1 MSIFSDN
8 LLSGNPA
15 AVILLDEKTFEN
27 EPLLKKISARINISE
42 TSFVLCEENHF
53 KIKWFSPLQ
62 KVDFCGHG
70 TLASAFVLKQNDKYK
85 DINHFCFKGESISL
99 DVETVSSNKANID
112 LPVYSLNF
120 HSDSISNLFDNKF
133 SGEILRNADSQ
144 LDLIFE
150 FSNIED
156 LRGVKINEE
165 FLMSLDVRGLIASF
179 INNNRIYFRY
189 FCPKLGFIEDPATGS
204 ALSTIYP
211 FYFDSIDINNEIEFI
226 QLSKRGGGSNLIYAD
241 FDILKIRAASSPI
254 YIQNIIID

>member
-85 DINHFCFKGESISL
+85 DINHFCFTLIVL
-99 DVETVSSNKANID
+99 V
-112 LPVYSLNF
+112 PF
-120 HSDSISNLFDNKF
+120 HAV
-133 SGEILRNADSQ
+133 LR
-144 LDLIFE
+144 L
-150 FSNIED
+150 
-156 LRGVKINEE
+156 
-165 FLMSLDVRGLIASF
+165 F
-179 INNNRIYFRY
+179 INDYDNDLLLLLL
-189 FCPKLGFIEDPATGS
+189 LG
-204 ALSTIYP
+204 
-211 FYFDSIDINNEIEFI
+211 
-226 QLSKRGGGSNLIYAD
+226 
-241 FDILKIRAASSPI
+241 
-254 YIQNIIID
+254 